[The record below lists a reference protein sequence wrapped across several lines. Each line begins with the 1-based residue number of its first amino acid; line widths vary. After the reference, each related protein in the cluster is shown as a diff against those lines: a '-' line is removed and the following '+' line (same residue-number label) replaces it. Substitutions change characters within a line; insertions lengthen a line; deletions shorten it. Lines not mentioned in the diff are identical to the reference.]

1 MTKKRKHNG
10 HRVRGKTRGKIT
22 RVTCV
27 HCGNYVAKDKA
38 VIKYSNRPIVSS
50 NILKDIQDA
59 SVYENYRIPKI
70 YQKLTV
76 FQIVSTLVFNLFR
89 LVFFLT

>member
-27 HCGNYVAKDKA
+27 NCGNHVAKDKA

-59 SVYENYRIPKI
+59 SVYENYQIPKI
-70 YQKLTV
+70 YQKLNYCISCGV
-76 FQIVSTLVFNLFR
+76 HLKLVNK
-89 LVFFLT
+89 